1 MKHIQKTFK
10 KIIFPKMKGKEDNIK
25 TDITYID
32 FDDKHSPL
40 FNLDI
45 NETHFSSVTINA
57 FASWLIF

>member
-1 MKHIQKTFK
+1 
-10 KIIFPKMKGKEDNIK
+10 MKGKEDNIK